1 MERAERFGQCPD
13 LVVVQE
19 PVRGRR
25 VREGEESE
33 RGEEGWEASEHK
45 HAQTY
50 ICAYTGQKAQTFMY
64 AHVP

>member
-13 LVVVQE
+13 LVAVQE

-25 VREGEESE
+25 VREG
-33 RGEEGWEASEHK
+33 GEGWEASEHK

-50 ICAYTGQKAQTFMY
+50 ICACTGQKAQTFMY

>member
-13 LVVVQE
+13 VVVVQV
-19 PVRGRR
+19 PVRGRER
-25 VREGEESE
+25 E
-33 RGEEGWEASEHK
+33 RGGEGWEASEHK
-45 HAQTY
+45 HTQTY